1 MIQELDIN
9 TDPVESAKEAG
20 LRYVTDARPGIQ
32 RQKSGANFR
41 YVLPDGKVLR
51 DHNELVR
58 VKRLVIPPAWTDV
71 WICPSANGHLQ
82 ATGRD
87 ARGRKQY
94 RYHARWRTVRDETKY
109 DKMIAF
115 GHALPKIRR
124 RVKRDLKRPGLPR
137 EKVLATV
144 VSLLEKSLI
153 RVGNEEYAKE
163 NKSFGLTTMRNRHV
177 EVKGARLSFEFRGKS
192 GVKHE
197 INVTDPT
204 LAKIVRKC
212 RDLPGQELF
221 QYEDE
226 NGELKSVDS
235 SDVNQYL
242 REMTGEEFTAKD
254 FRTWAGTVLA
264 AIALREFEKYE
275 SQTEA
280 KRNVATAVQSVA
292 KMLGNTST
300 VCKKCYVHPV
310 VLDTYLDG
318 SMLETVKQRADP
330 KIAQSLRQLQ
340 PHEAAVMGLLRSRL
354 AHTAPGTKLRKV
366 SAST

>member
-1 MIQELDIN
+1 M
-9 TDPVESAKEAG
+9 
-20 LRYVTDARPGIQ
+20 
-32 RQKSGANFR
+32 
-41 YVLPDGKVLR
+41 
-51 DHNELVR
+51 
-58 VKRLVIPPAWTDV
+58 
-71 WICPSANGHLQ
+71 
-82 ATGRD
+82 
-87 ARGRKQY
+87 
-94 RYHARWRTVRDETKY
+94 
-109 DKMIAF
+109 
-115 GHALPKIRR
+115 
-124 RVKRDLKRPGLPR
+124 KRPGLPR